1 MHKSLLDTD
10 IFSEVLK
17 DKNATVRARAAAYR
31 QVFGHYSIAALSV
44 TEIVTGFTR
53 AQHTPQLDVFRRTLP
68 ALEVLS
74 IGSRE
79 ADLAGQITGTLLRT
93 GDTIG
98 VIDPLIAAVAITHGL
113 VLVTGNTSHFERIQ
127 QLGYTTLTL
136 DNWREP
142 ASA

>member
-31 QVFGHYSIAALSV
+31 KTFGHYTIAALSV
-44 TEIVTGFTR
+44 TEIVTGLTH
-53 AQHTPQLDVFRRTLP
+53 AQHTQQLDVFRRTLP
-68 ALEVLS
+68 ALEILS
-74 IGSRE
+74 IGSAE
-79 ADLAGQITGTLLRT
+79 ADLAGQITGALLRT

-127 QLGYTTLTL
+127 QLGYTLTL